1 MPHFYFVYT
10 SIYVIF
16 VSLGGSLS
24 NIAKRYTN
32 VHELNPDGKY
42 IYNIYGH
49 LLALHMSSMSC

>member
-10 SIYVIF
+10 SIYVVFI
-16 VSLGGSLS
+16 SLGGSLS

-32 VHELNPDGKY
+32 VHELSPDGKY

-49 LLALHMSSMSC
+49 LLALHVPSMSC